1 MRLLTVIMLALVL
14 TLQYRVWFGQHGMQ
28 DLRELRNDVARQQQ
42 NNESLQQRNQLI
54 AADIDDLRNAME
66 AVEERA
72 RNELGLVLS
81 EETFFRLVSIHEQ
94 DNPQ

>member
-1 MRLLTVIMLALVL
+1 MRLITVIMIGIVL
-14 TLQYRVWFGQHGMQ
+14 TLQYRVWFGQHGMK
-28 DLRELRNDVARQQQ
+28 DLRELQDDLARQQQ
-42 NNESLQQRNQLI
+42 TNDSLQQRNQLI

-81 EETFFRLVSIHEQ
+81 DETFFRLISVYEQ
-94 DNPQ
+94 DSQQ